1 MDEVAP
7 ILVVEDEPL
16 VRLVITDALEGGGY
30 SVLEASDGLSAIE
43 LIDRTEQLRG
53 LVTDIRRGVGPDGWG
68 WRAKPVASSIR

>member
-30 SVLEASDGLSAIE
+30 SVLEASDGRSAIE
-43 LIDRTEQLRG
+43 LLDRTEQLRG
-53 LVTDIRRGVGPDGWG
+53 LVTDL
-68 WRAKPVASSIR
+68 